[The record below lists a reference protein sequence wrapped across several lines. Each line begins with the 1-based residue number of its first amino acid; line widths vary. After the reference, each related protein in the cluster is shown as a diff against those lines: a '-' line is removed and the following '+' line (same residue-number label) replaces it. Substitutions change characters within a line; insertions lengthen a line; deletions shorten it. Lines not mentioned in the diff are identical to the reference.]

1 MSVKLILK
9 GVQPTFLW
17 TVSGL
22 DVLSKL
28 RLIRPVNCLMMGFAV
43 LVGAYL
49 AYPGLSFN
57 VYYLSLLLGFLTGF
71 SLTGASM
78 AINDY
83 FDRFIDSIN
92 EPTRP
97 IPSGAVKPRE
107 ALAYAAVLTIIGF
120 VAAYITNLSSL
131 LAAMVAWTLFSIY
144 TVKGK
149 RTGFMGNLMVS
160 SCIATP
166 FIYGSLVIDR
176 FNPSNLLF
184 ALMAF
189 LSNTGRE
196 VTKGIIDVTGDRTHG
211 IKTIAV
217 MKGERTATYMASAL
231 YLSAVAISPLPWIWG
246 LVSIRY
252 LALVALADLGFIS
265 SSVTLLRKPS
275 KENARKVKQTVL
287 LWMLLGLIAFLVG

>member
-1 MSVKLILK
+1 MDL
-9 GVQPTFLW
+9 
-17 TVSGL
+17 
-22 DVLSKL
+22 LSKL

-57 VYYLSLLLGFLTGF
+57 AYSSSLLLGFLTGF

-83 FDRFIDSIN
+83 FDRFIDAIN
-92 EPTRP
+92 EPARP
-97 IPSGAVKPRE
+97 IPSGAVKPWE

-120 VAAYITNLSSL
+120 VAAYMTNLLSL
-131 LAAMVAWTLFSIY
+131 LAAMVAWALSSTY
-144 TVKGK
+144 MVKGK
-149 RTGFMGNLMVS
+149 RMGFLGNLMVS
-160 SCIATP
+160 GCIATP
-166 FIYGSLVIDR
+166 FIYGSLVVDR

-184 ALMAF
+184 ASMAF

-196 VTKGIIDVTGDRTHG
+196 VTKGIVDVTGDRTHG

-217 MKGERTATYMASAL
+217 LKGERTAAYMASAL

-246 LVSIRY
+246 LASMRY
-252 LALVALADLGFIS
+252 LALVVLTDLGFIAS
-265 SSVTLLRKPS
+265 SASLLRKPS
-275 KENARKVKQTVL
+275 EENARKVKRTVL
-287 LWMLLGLIAFLVG
+287 IWMLLGLTAFLVG